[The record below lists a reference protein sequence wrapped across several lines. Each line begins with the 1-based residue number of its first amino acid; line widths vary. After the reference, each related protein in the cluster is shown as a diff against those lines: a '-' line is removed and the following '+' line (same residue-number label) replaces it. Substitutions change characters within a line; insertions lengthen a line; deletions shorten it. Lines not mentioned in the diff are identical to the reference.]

1 MPATKIQR
9 REFLQ
14 LADTYEA
21 AKHKVGG
28 FYISEKLDG
37 TRCFWDGGITRG
49 LKTEDVPWAS
59 LTHPKLG
66 GRKDKIK
73 PFSTGLWSRYGNP
86 IMAPD
91 WFLNQLPCCPLDGEL
106 WAGRENFQEC
116 RSICAGDEPDERFN
130 KISYAV
136 YSSPS
141 FGSVFA
147 NGLIKNSNMHVEIV
161 LSDIERFVRN
171 RLPRFKGDFK
181 YCPAGSTFDQELLF
195 LREAIETQ
203 NDHVFLHRQ
212 TKLPADHEAAA
223 VVVEETLNKLLE
235 ERAEGVVI
243 RDPAAKWIPKRH
255 KGLLK
260 FKPYEDAEAVVIGY
274 RAGKVGKQGN
284 VLGKIGTLQVR
295 TISLRDNVE
304 FEIGSGLT
312 FEDREF
318 STDAERLYAHE
329 HPGEQMPDKTS
340 GKVYPRGCTLTFKY
354 RELSDDGVPK
364 EARAWRRRDGGCEHM
379 HGRG

>member
-14 LADTYEA
+14 LADTYA
-21 AKHKVGG
+21 PAKHKVGG

-37 TRCFWDGGITRG
+37 TRAVWDGGITRG
-49 LKTEDVPWAS
+49 MRTEDVPWAS
-59 LTHPKLG
+59 LTNPKEG
-66 GRKDKIK
+66 GRKAKIK
-73 PFSTGLWSRYGNP
+73 PISTGLWSRYGNP
-86 IMAPD
+86 IIAPD
-91 WFLNQLPCCPLDGEL
+91 SFLNQLPCCPLDGEL
-106 WAGRENFQEC
+106 WAGRENFQTC
-116 RSICAGDEPDERFN
+116 RSICAGDDPDPRFDQ
-130 KISYAV
+130 ISYAV

-141 FGSVFA
+141 FGSLFA
-147 NGLIKNSNMHVEIV
+147 NGLIKNANMHVEIV
-161 LSDIERFVRN
+161 LADIERFVRN

-195 LREAIETQ
+195 LREAIEAQ

-212 TKLPADHEAAA
+212 TKLPADHDEARA
-223 VVVEETLNKLLE
+223 VVEATLEKLLE

-260 FKPYEDAEAVVIGY
+260 YKPFDDAEAVVVGF
-274 RAGKVGKQGN
+274 RAGKEGKQGN

-295 TISLRDNVE
+295 TISFRENVT

-312 FEDREF
+312 FENRELATEADR
-318 STDAERLYAHE
+318 LWAHA
-329 HPGEQMPDKTS
+329 HPGQEMPNATN
-340 GKVYPRGCTLTFKY
+340 GKHIKQGATITFKY
-354 RELSDDGVPK
+354 RELSDDGIPK
-364 EARAWRRRDGGCEHM
+364 EGRFWRLRDVE
-379 HGRG
+379 